1 MKLRNACRNGGL
13 FLISFVLLDEQ
24 SLSFVI
30 KAMTEDNYCFTLSKN
45 SYILLF
51 ASV

>member
-1 MKLRNACRNGGL
+1 M
-13 FLISFVLLDEQ
+13 ISFVLLDEQ
-24 SLSFVI
+24 NLSFVI